1 MTDLNEPKHAAE
13 PEKPF
18 KQVLRESAVRT
29 LIEGA
34 AWAVGFAVVYLI
46 LFSFTH

>member
-1 MTDLNEPKHAAE
+1 MTENKPPKHAAE

-18 KQVLRESAVRT
+18 KQVLREAALRT
-29 LIEGA
+29 LVEGA